1 MYLYRIEHRESK
13 IGPYRASVKTKN
25 GMRDFYKIMHRN
37 LGHQFADDYHAHP
50 CYDLVLCKHC
60 ENQDNVYGFPTLKKL
75 RAWFGTDE
83 KTYKLFQKHDIVLNR
98 YRTNVR
104 IDAKDKKQSVTP
116 RKYLKEY
123 KEIPYKKVI
132 PSIKD

>member
-1 MYLYRIEHRESK
+1 
-13 IGPYRASVKTKN
+13 
-25 GMRDFYKIMHRN
+25 MRDFYNIMQRN
-37 LGHQFADDYHAHP
+37 LGHRFTDDYHARP
-50 CYDLVLCKHC
+50 CFDEVLRKHC

-83 KTYKLFQKHDIVLNR
+83 KTYKLFQKHNIVLNR

-104 IDAKDKKQSVTP
+104 IDANDKKQSVTP